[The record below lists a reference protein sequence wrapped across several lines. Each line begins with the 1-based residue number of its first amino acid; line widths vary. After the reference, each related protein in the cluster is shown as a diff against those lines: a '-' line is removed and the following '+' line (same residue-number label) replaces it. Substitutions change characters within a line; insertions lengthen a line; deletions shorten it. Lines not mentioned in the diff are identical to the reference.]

1 MRAVSAALILAS
13 LVVGTFAPAA
23 STPPPSQWQKVTVRI
38 YPANLSPETRLD
50 YACGAANL
58 LEGELK
64 DANIAAQA
72 KVDAQALV
80 NLVCRKSN

>member
-1 MRAVSAALILAS
+1 MRAISAALTLAT
-13 LVVGTFAPAA
+13 LVAGTFALAA
-23 STPPPSQWQKVTVRI
+23 SNPPSSQWQKVTVRI

-50 YACGAANL
+50 YACGVANL

-64 DANIAAQA
+64 DANITAQA
-72 KVDAQALV
+72 KVDAQALG